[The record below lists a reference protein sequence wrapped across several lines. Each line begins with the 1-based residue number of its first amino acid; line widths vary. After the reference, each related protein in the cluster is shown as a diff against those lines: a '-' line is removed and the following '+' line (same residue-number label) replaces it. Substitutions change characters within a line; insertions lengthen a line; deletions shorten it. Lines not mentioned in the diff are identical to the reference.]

1 MSFLIKWVNQIFAA
15 NPHPLIFHGGH
26 ALACMACCYMVLS
39 SLVSLHQLW
48 APGWARGERT
58 SLATCCKIT
67 LAKKVLSHELGRH
80 HTPHLSSPF
89 HLATVFLGCAF
100 FPTSS
105 SFLNHQQPE
114 FCPQQLSSN
123 CSLLT
128 KSKRSGPVSPLLA
141 HLQLLA
147 PTTHL
152 LTYNTLHSQLIN
164 VVSSTPHSP

>member
-1 MSFLIKWVNQIFAA
+1 MVGTLS
-15 NPHPLIFHGGH
+15 
-26 ALACMACCYMVLS
+26 LAW
-39 SLVSLHQLW
+39 LVVTWCFPAMCLCISCELQGE
-48 APGWARGERT
+48 PEGRGQG